1 MKNRVEPPILISRMM
16 TFVMA
21 TALVVLGVLVIT
33 LAKLFPLNKPQVF
46 FLTTTVRAEQDVRLV
61 ELQPRDANLDRYKR
75 AFVREY
81 IRLRNEVFTNANAMH
96 KTWNSEN
103 GEVRI
108 MSTDQVYADFA
119 KTTMFTAL
127 MSEMPDFDFTCPVVF
142 EGAPIY
148 LASEDR
154 YQVKFRYFC
163 ADSTGRTW
171 PKDYTIKIKLTSDQS
186 PQIKWTD
193 RIENPLGLRV
203 QEYTVVEGDG
213 DPLNTGFLA
222 TE

>member
-1 MKNRVEPPILISRMM
+1 MEKKVLEVGMKDSMVK
-16 TFVMA
+16 
-21 TALVVLGVLVIT
+21 VVT
-33 LAKLFPLNKPQVF
+33 S
-46 FLTTTVRAEQDVRLV
+46 EDVV
-61 ELQPRDANLDRYKR
+61 KFSEVSGDINPVHLD
-75 AFVREY
+75 E
-81 IRLRNEVFTNANAMH
+81 E
-96 KTWNSEN
+96 
-103 GEVRI
+103 
-108 MSTDQVYADFA
+108 FA